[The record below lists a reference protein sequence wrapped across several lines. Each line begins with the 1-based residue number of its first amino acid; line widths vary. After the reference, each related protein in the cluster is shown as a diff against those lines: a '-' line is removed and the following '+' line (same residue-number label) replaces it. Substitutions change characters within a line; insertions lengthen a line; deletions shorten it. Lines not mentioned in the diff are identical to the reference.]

1 MTTAMLAERGE
12 VARQRVGP
20 RIAAIG
26 DPAALILAGAT
37 AAEGPEPLVSFLS
50 RSGAPPAPRP
60 AEALDALRLSG
71 LQGRGGGAFPLWRKV
86 QAALDAPGRP
96 TLVVNCSESEPA
108 SRKDWTICT
117 LRPHLV
123 LEGAVHLAR
132 LVGAD
137 EVVLHL
143 HRGSAEP
150 TASLDRALD
159 ERAEA
164 VAGDPAWRLSSGP
177 HGYVSGEASAVA
189 RYLHE
194 GVAKPVFS
202 SVPMA
207 RRGPSGRPT
216 LVCNAETVAHV
227 AAILRVGAE
236 TWRSAGSESCPGP
249 QLVTLAG
256 AVPRPGSVVEVSGPA
271 TIGEIFRE
279 AGVDD
284 PPLAVLVGGYAG
296 TWIRG
301 HVAWRTPLEPAALAR
316 LGASRG
322 CGLLGV
328 LPHGTCGLRQTALVT
343 AYLAGETAG
352 QCGPCVHGLPA
363 LAECVTRLATGT
375 AGRRMVRRLRR
386 TGNALLGS
394 GACAHPDGVVHMVRS
409 ALDVF
414 DYDVIR
420 HRAGSPCPPSDH
432 PPLFP
437 IPVARAS

>member
-12 VARQRVGP
+12 SARQQVHP

-26 DPAALILAGAT
+26 DPAALILAGPT
-37 AAEGPEPLVSFLS
+37 ASEGPEPLMSHLS
-50 RSGAPPAPRP
+50 RSGAPPVPGR

-71 LQGRGGGAFPLWRKV
+71 LQGRGGGGFPLWRKV

-96 TLVVNCSESEPA
+96 ILVVNCSESEPA

-117 LRPHLV
+117 LRPHSV
-123 LEGAVHLAR
+123 LEGAVQLSR
-132 LVGAD
+132 IVGAD

-143 HRGSAEP
+143 HHGSAGP
-150 TASLDRALD
+150 TASLHRALR
-159 ERAEA
+159 ERAGA
-164 VAGDPAWRLSSGP
+164 MAGDPAWRVSSGP

-189 RYLHE
+189 RFLHE

-227 AAILRVGAE
+227 AAILRLGAE
-236 TWRSAGSESCPGP
+236 TWRSVGSESCPGP

-256 AVPRPGSVVEVSGPA
+256 AVPRPGSVVEVSGVV
-271 TIGEIFRE
+271 TIGEILRD
-279 AGVDD
+279 AGVPD

-296 TWIRG
+296 TWVRG
-301 HVAWRTPLEPAALAR
+301 HVAWRTPMEPTALAR
-316 LGASRG
+316 VGASRG

-328 LPHGTCGLRQTALVT
+328 LPHGTCGLRETALVT

-363 LAECVTRLATGT
+363 LAACVTRLAAGT
-375 AGRRMVRRLRR
+375 AGRRTVRRLRR

-394 GACAHPDGVVHMVRS
+394 GACAHPDGVVRMVRS
-409 ALDVF
+409 ALDAF

-420 HRAGSPCPPSDH
+420 HRAGSPCPASDLL
-432 PPLFP
+432 PLFP
-437 IPVARAS
+437 LPVARTS